1 MNNKTISHPMPE
13 YESLNCARCGCHA
26 AFVEH
31 IQFDEVETE
40 ATKLICYFCASDE
53 NAFNHAI
60 SRSSR
65 ATVVD
70 AMLPY
75 DEAEQYWER
84 QAKSIR
90 VTSNLNAITAAIK
103 DST

>member
-1 MNNKTISHPMPE
+1 MPE
-13 YESLNCARCGCHA
+13 YESIKCSKCDCHA
-26 AFVEH
+26 AWVITPVGMAGSMWMDAAPYLDF
-31 IQFDEVETE
+31 
-40 ATKLICYFCASDE
+40 ICFFCITDE